1 MFVVLVGVVFDEEV
15 AGINDVALIG
25 GHGETAAVHDRVDG
39 LEEIEFSNSNDVI
52 TTDGSSQ
59 TMVNDETTA
68 GGVGIAIRSRSFM
81 GDFEEVKLSSST
93 SMGNATQIL
102 DIVKDDDIQDTQYIL
117 LHAYYRVYDASALST
132 GTVVATAQI
141 MFGYD

>member
-1 MFVVLVGVVFDEEV
+1 
-15 AGINDVALIG
+15 
-25 GHGETAAVHDRVDG
+25 
-39 LEEIEFSNSNDVI
+39 
-52 TTDGSSQ
+52 
-59 TMVNDETTA
+59 MVNDETTA